1 MAAIVWTASV
11 IQRKRKVQLRGNK
24 KNSVLFVEIEPQD
37 IIITLLLVKA
47 VKVL

>member
-11 IQRKRKVQLRGNK
+11 IQRKRKVRLLGNK
-24 KNSVLFVEIEPQD
+24 KNYVLSVEIEPQD

-47 VKVL
+47 VKV